1 MSTRSK
7 TANRS
12 PLRARLCSIENANRL
27 AVMVADDAEADTVVV
42 RTGNPVQPFRVILA
56 NCASEQDIVSR
67 TLSCSA
73 DGQDD
78 EPEGRR

>member
-1 MSTRSK
+1 MSKRSK
-7 TANRS
+7 AAS
-12 PLRARLCSIENANRL
+12 GSALRARLCSIENANRL
-27 AVMVADDAEADTVVV
+27 AVMVADEAASDTVVV

-56 NCASEQDIVSR
+56 NCASERDIVSR

-78 EPEGRR
+78 EAGRR